1 MDQKV
6 NIVSYI
12 SDIVRHVTCC
22 RTGYAKVA
30 HLTQVPVIPI
40 YTENIRLAYRTL
52 QTGSSLS
59 RSD

>member
-6 NIVSYI
+6 KIVSYI

-40 YTENIRLAYRTL
+40 YTENIRLAYSTM
-52 QTGSSLS
+52 QTGDWLY
-59 RSD
+59 R